1 MKIQISKIRERRLD
15 LKKALYPNVEL
26 ELTRNNMLRKE
37 LGAKVGMKP
46 TLISFKLNGKSEI
59 TFDEAISIKEA
70 LNSEMSL
77 ETLFKKSEVT
87 TEELT
92 TV

>member
-1 MKIQISKIRERRLD
+1 MKKVI
-15 LKKALYPNVEL
+15 YPNVEL

-59 TFDEAISIKEA
+59 TFGEAINIKEA
-70 LNSEMSL
+70 LNSEMPL

-87 TEELT
+87 TEE
-92 TV
+92 TVTV